1 MSIQKRQERRK
12 RRKLRRE
19 RIGKLANIVQKLDL
33 KKIQSTEDFLH
44 NFGTLWPYLAE
55 ALGLIKSLTRTKGD
69 KAIDDILELGSRVS
83 TGEASTAERSKFF
96 VVFGKVWGG
105 IRSALNVVAL
115 ISQDEKMDNA
125 IDDVIYIGD
134 LINNYEPVASE
145 DI

>member
-1 MSIQKRQERRK
+1 
-12 RRKLRRE
+12 
-19 RIGKLANIVQKLDL
+19 
-33 KKIQSTEDFLH
+33 
-44 NFGTLWPYLAE
+44 
-55 ALGLIKSLTRTKGD
+55 
-69 KAIDDILELGSRVS
+69 
-83 TGEASTAERSKFF
+83 
-96 VVFGKVWGG
+96 VFGKVWGG